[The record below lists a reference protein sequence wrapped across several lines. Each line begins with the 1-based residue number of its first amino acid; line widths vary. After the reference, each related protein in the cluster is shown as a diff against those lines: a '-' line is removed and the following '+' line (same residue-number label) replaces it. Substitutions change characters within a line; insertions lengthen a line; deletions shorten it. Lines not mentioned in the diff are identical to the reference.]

1 MMGHKICFYGEIWL
15 FIPKLSLLPL
25 LICSTDSEGFLALT
39 LANFIGLGIS
49 PNELPGN
56 TLCLVQTFVL
66 QIKGKNLQLYITRR
80 IINAEHLFWPIKQC
94 YKEVLTLKCLNIGTP
109 ETINFPFAPNG
120 KFMILGVPIFEHIII
135 RL

>member
-25 LICSTDSEGFLALT
+25 LIWSTDSEGFLALT

-56 TLCLVQTFVL
+56 ILCLVQTFVL
-66 QIKGKNLQLYITRR
+66 QIKGKNLQYITRR
-80 IINAEHLFWPIKQC
+80 IINAERLFWPIKHC
-94 YKEVLTLKCLNIGTP
+94 YKEVLILLILLNRIQSNFSGSNTFGTRK
-109 ETINFPFAPNG
+109 N
-120 KFMILGVPIFEHIII
+120 
-135 RL
+135 